1 MMMYAV
7 QEDHEYASIYSHLNE
22 HEQKPWRK
30 QLEKIV
36 VSQVLKEMILEWK
49 EKLDLRQLKNTAS
62 TIKWEN
68 NEVETELF

>member
-7 QEDHEYASIYSHLNE
+7 QEDHEYASIY
-22 HEQKPWRK
+22 
-30 QLEKIV
+30 
-36 VSQVLKEMILEWK
+36 SQVLKEMILEWK
-49 EKLDLRQLKNTAS
+49 EKLDLRQLKNNAS